1 MSNQVAALN
10 SKLLQ
15 VLACPWDHTALRACE
30 GALACEHAHK
40 FAIEEGIP
48 VFADSPRREP
58 TPRNMEAC
66 KDFGQNGAVDRF
78 VDDWLVNTNGNLYW
92 RARGRLRRY
101 PIPQWPFGRGEGKL
115 LVDVGCSWGRWTI
128 AAALAGYSPIGLDVH
143 VDALAAGGRVS
154 RQMGVGADF
163 VCGDADHLPLRSG
176 SIDVLFS
183 YSVLQHL
190 ERQTVIGFLAEA
202 SRVLKP
208 HGVCIVQLPNAF
220 GLYNIVRQLRRGLR
234 DARPGTF
241 EMRYWSRAQIRQ
253 AVEKAGLEELTIRT
267 DGFFTQNPQLSDLD
281 LLSFSGRL
289 IVLVS
294 HAGRRAA
301 AFLPVLTRL
310 ADSLWIEARSSSAPR

>member
-1 MSNQVAALN
+1 MLN
-10 SKLLQ
+10 SNLLQ

-30 GALACEHAHK
+30 DTLACEHGHK
-40 FAIEEGIP
+40 FAVDEGIP
-48 VFADSPRREP
+48 VFAGSPRREP
-58 TPRNMEAC
+58 TPQNMEAC
-66 KDFGQNGAVDRF
+66 KDSGQHGPIDKF

-101 PIPQWPFGRGEGKL
+101 PIPQWPFAGGAGKL

-128 AAALAGYSPIGLDVH
+128 AASLAGFIPIGLDVH
-143 VDALAAGGRVS
+143 MDALAAGGRVTQ
-154 RQMGVGADF
+154 QMGVGADF
-163 VCGDADHLPLRSG
+163 VCGDADHLPFHSG
-176 SIDVLFS
+176 SVDLLFS

-190 ERQTVIGFLAEA
+190 ERSAVNRFFSEA
-202 SRVLKP
+202 ARVLKP

-220 GLYNIVRQLRRGLR
+220 GLYNIVRQLKRGLR

-241 EMRYWSRAQIRQ
+241 EMRYWSRPKIRQ
-253 AVEKAGLEELTIRT
+253 AVEEAGLENLTIRT

-281 LLSFSGRL
+281 LLSFPGRL

-301 AFLPVLTRL
+301 ALFPVLTRL
-310 ADSLWIEARSSSAPR
+310 ADSLWIEAHSSGVPR